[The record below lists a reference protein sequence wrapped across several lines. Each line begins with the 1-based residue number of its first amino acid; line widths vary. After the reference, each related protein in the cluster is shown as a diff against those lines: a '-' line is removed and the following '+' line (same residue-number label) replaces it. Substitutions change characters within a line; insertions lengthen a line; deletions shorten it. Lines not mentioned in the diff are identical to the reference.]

1 MQPKHFQKHIFNVG
15 KLQSV
20 SLRQL
25 PITPSVNLKAF
36 SKAQT
41 AVLGQSKALSLSQVF
56 VIAGNI
62 SVDSYKERI
71 NLE

>member
-41 AVLGQSKALSLSQVF
+41 VQYWDKAKRSLSQVF